1 MYKKFK
7 WFIKYYKKYYI
18 IGVIFLL
25 LSDIVSLFLPYIIG
39 KLIDLI
45 YNNSIDL
52 NSFIKIISFTIFV
65 VILKYFLAMGWSYN
79 VFKASGSIE
88 YLARNKLMRKF
99 LNQSQ
104 EFFEKNS
111 TGSLMG
117 KSTNDISQISI
128 MAGYGTLALIDATI
142 LPFSIILVMIFT
154 IDLRL
159 TLLSILPLPFIAIIY
174 FKIGDKIYDKSKKVN
189 QSFDRLNDSVL
200 EDAEGI
206 RLIRVFNI
214 VENRRKIF
222 YKNADELATNNIIL
236 AKYQALLA
244 PVERIITSLTFIIAI
259 GFGSYLMSLG
269 KISIG
274 QIVSFTYYLNMLVWP
289 MYALG
294 DFINLKEQAS
304 AAMDRIDETL
314 NYKEEIKN
322 TDNKKSV
329 NFPLDIE
336 FDNHNFK
343 YPSSKENIL
352 NEINL
357 SIKNSKSLGILGK
370 TSSGKTTLI
379 KQILDLYKVDKSD
392 IYFNDDISSDI
403 SFKSF
408 KENLGYVSQE
418 NMIFSDTLRNNILFA
433 KEDASDEE
441 LNLAIEIADFKKD
454 IDDFPEGLETVT
466 GEKGVSLSGGQ
477 KQRLSIARA
486 VLKNPEILILDDA
499 MSAVDANTEKNIITN
514 LNKYRNNKT
523 TIIVAHRISQ
533 VQNCDEIIVLEDG
546 KIVEKGNHYELMKN
560 DKWYKKQYENQILG
574 DMYD

>member
-52 NSFIKIISFTIFV
+52 NNFIKIISLTIFV

-142 LPFSIILVMIFT
+142 LPFSIILVMVFT

-408 KENLGYVSQE
+408 KENLGYVPQE

-454 IDDFPEGLETVT
+454 IADFPEGLETVT

-477 KQRLSIARA
+477 KQRLSITRA

-560 DKWYKKQYENQILG
+560 DKWYKEQYENQILG

>member
-52 NSFIKIISFTIFV
+52 NNFIKIISFTIFV

-154 IDLRL
+154 IDLKL

-222 YKNADELATNNIIL
+222 YKNADELAKNNIIL

-322 TDNKKSV
+322 TDNKKRV
-329 NFPLDIE
+329 NLPLNIE

-343 YPSSKENIL
+343 YPSSKESIL

-408 KENLGYVSQE
+408 KENLGYVPQE

-433 KEDASDEE
+433 KENASDEE

-454 IDDFPEGLETVT
+454 IADFPEGLETVT

-514 LNKYRNNKT
+514 LNKYRSNKT
-523 TIIVAHRISQ
+523 TIIIAHRISQ

>member
-1 MYKKFK
+1 
-7 WFIKYYKKYYI
+7 
-18 IGVIFLL
+18 
-25 LSDIVSLFLPYIIG
+25 
-39 KLIDLI
+39 
-45 YNNSIDL
+45 
-52 NSFIKIISFTIFV
+52 
-65 VILKYFLAMGWSYN
+65 
-79 VFKASGSIE
+79 
-88 YLARNKLMRKF
+88 
-99 LNQSQ
+99 
-104 EFFEKNS
+104 
-111 TGSLMG
+111 
-117 KSTNDISQISI
+117 
-128 MAGYGTLALIDATI
+128 
-142 LPFSIILVMIFT
+142 
-154 IDLRL
+154 
-159 TLLSILPLPFIAIIY
+159 
-174 FKIGDKIYDKSKKVN
+174 
-189 QSFDRLNDSVL
+189 
-200 EDAEGI
+200 
-206 RLIRVFNI
+206 
-214 VENRRKIF
+214 
-222 YKNADELATNNIIL
+222 
-236 AKYQALLA
+236 
-244 PVERIITSLTFIIAI
+244 
-259 GFGSYLMSLG
+259 
-269 KISIG
+269 
-274 QIVSFTYYLNMLVWP
+274 SFTYYLNMLVWP

-408 KENLGYVSQE
+408 KENLGYVPQE

-433 KEDASDEE
+433 KENASDEE

-454 IDDFPEGLETVT
+454 IDDFSEGLETVT

-514 LNKYRNNKT
+514 LNKYRSNKT
-523 TIIVAHRISQ
+523 TIIIAHRISQ